1 VVRGSASFR
10 VLFLHSGAMTSAESP
25 DSDTA
30 SLIREV
36 MYRAR
41 QAMGSGTK
49 LAARFKE
56 LGIGPDDGYSESA
69 ISNWINGRA
78 MPPAD
83 VLLTAAALA
92 RMSLGTNADATA
104 PASAAE
110 EWRVTV
116 EQLQGQVDALRTDVL
131 HLYGQLGIPRP
142 HGEQRATQRR
152 SEAG

>member
-1 VVRGSASFR
+1 MRGHASFQ
-10 VLFLHSGAMTSAESP
+10 VLFLHSGAMTSAESL
-25 DSDTA
+25 DSDPA

-36 MYRAR
+36 MHRAR
-41 QAMGSGTK
+41 QVMGSGTK

-92 RMSLGTNADATA
+92 RMPLGTNLGTTVS
-104 PASAAE
+104 ASEAE

-116 EQLQGQVDALRTDVL
+116 EQLQGQLDELRTDVL

-142 HGEQRATQRR
+142 QGDQRPTQRR